1 DLGPQG
7 SRFSVPG
14 FPPVHLQLIG
24 THQVANALAA
34 LAVARHLKRDPAA
47 VVAALEAYR
56 PLKGRMEIQ
65 HAGGATLLVDH
76 YNANPDSMRVA
87 LATLADWPAASRRIA
102 ILGDM
107 RELGGT
113 AARLH
118 EEVGAQ
124 VRGAELWVVGGQAA
138 EQPARA
144 PEGGVGGGGGLRG
157 RGSEGGAGGAPVRR
171 QARGRRGAAR
181 PARAGHDRVDQGV
194 A

>member
-7 SRFSVPG
+7 SRFSLPG

-34 LAVARHLKRDPAA
+34 LAVARHLKLDPAA

-76 YNANPDSMRVA
+76 YNANPDSMRAA
-87 LATLADWPAASRRIA
+87 LVTLADWPAASRRIA

-118 EEVGAQ
+118 EEVGAE
-124 VRGAELWVVGGQAA
+124 VRGAELWVVGEHAA
-138 EQPARA
+138 DY
-144 PEGGVGGGGGLRG
+144 
-157 RGSEGGAGGAPVRR
+157 AGGARKVGLEARR
-171 QARGRRGAAR
+171 FADKAAVAAALRDQLAPGTIVLIKASRGAA
-181 PARAGHDRVDQGV
+181 
-194 A
+194 